1 MLFLQEEIRK
11 QMKDIHY
18 ETEQKKK
25 NPGFL
30 LSAVSSNS
38 GKTAAACGLMAA
50 FQQKG
55 KCVCGCKC
63 GPDYI
68 DPMFHREVLGVDS
81 KNLDLFFSD
90 AEELKDGYLRHT
102 SGADLTITE
111 GVMGFYDG
119 MALDS
124 VKASSYDVA
133 RTLDLPVILVINA
146 RGAAM
151 TLAAVIKGI
160 AEFQADS
167 KIRGVL
173 LNRVSAMLYPRL
185 KSMLEAEL
193 ERIGHEEI
201 KVVGYMPEDEVFH
214 LESRH
219 LGLVTPQEMENLQEK
234 VKKAGEILTK
244 TVDLE
249 LLEQLA
255 GEVNTRGQG
264 EKNLLKT
271 LRSEEKEDTTAGERQ
286 EESADSVSPVRIAV
300 ARDEAFCFYYKDNLE
315 LLERMGCELVEFSP
329 LHDERLPEKISGILL
344 GGGYPELYGKQLSE
358 NQSMLNS
365 IREALDQNCPCLAEC
380 GGFMYLHEEME
391 DEEGNVWNLIGRM
404 KGRTYP
410 KGKLVRFGYVNVNLL
425 PGETI
430 RAHEFHYWDSTDNG
444 SDCLAVKPDGK
455 RQWECMHLEEN
466 LVAGYPHL
474 YYPSCEKFA
483 ERFVEKC
490 RSFAMTANTFAVD
503 RKKCIDA
510 GMTGYT
516 AQSGNTRIF

>member
-1 MLFLQEEIRK
+1 
-11 QMKDIHY
+11 MK
-18 ETEQKKK
+18 ENACNNNNQKK

-30 LSAVSSNS
+30 LSAISSNS
-38 GKTAAACGLMAA
+38 GKTAAACGLMSA
-50 FQQKG
+50 FKQKG
-55 KCVCGCKC
+55 KCVCACKC

-68 DPMFHREVLGVDS
+68 DPMFHREVLGIDS

-90 AEELKDGYLRHT
+90 EEKLRVGYLRHT
-102 SGADLTITE
+102 LGVEFTITE

-119 MALDS
+119 MVLDS

-133 RTLDLPVILVINA
+133 RTLGIPVILVMNA

-151 TLAAVIKGI
+151 TLASVIKGV
-160 AEFQADS
+160 AEFRPDS
-167 KIRGVL
+167 NIRGIL

-185 KSMLEAEL
+185 KEMLENEL
-193 ERIGHEEI
+193 TRIGHGEI

-234 VKKAGEILTK
+234 VRQAGEILAK

-249 LLEQLA
+249 LLEEIA
-255 GEVNTRGQG
+255 GEAAVW
-264 EKNLLKT
+264 KADV
-271 LRSEEKEDTTAGERQ
+271 SEESEKTGSLKSQNA
-286 EESADSVSPVRIAV
+286 PVRIAV

-315 LLERMGCELVEFSP
+315 LLESLGCELIEFSP
-329 LHDERLPEKISGILL
+329 LHDEKLPDNISGLIL

-358 NQSMLNS
+358 NQSMLTS
-365 IREALDQNCPCLAEC
+365 IRKALTQEKIPCLAEC

-391 DEEGNVWNLIGRM
+391 DTDGKVWKLVGRI
-404 KGRTYP
+404 KGRTFP
-410 KGKLVRFGYVNVNLL
+410 TGKLVRFGYVDLQRNLDENPISEFKEQMSLADSWIL
-425 PGETI
+425 PGENI
-430 RAHEFHYWDSTDNG
+430 RAHEFHYWDSTDSG

-455 RQWECMHLEEN
+455 RSWECMHLEEN

-474 YYPSCEKFA
+474 YYPSCENFA

-490 RSFAMTANTFAVD
+490 RSGY
-503 RKKCIDA
+503 RK
-510 GMTGYT
+510 
-516 AQSGNTRIF
+516 

>member
-1 MLFLQEEIRK
+1 
-11 QMKDIHY
+11 MK
-18 ETEQKKK
+18 ESVCNNKSQKK

-30 LSAVSSNS
+30 LSAISSNS
-38 GKTAAACGLMAA
+38 GKTAAACGLMSAIK
-50 FQQKG
+50 QMG
-55 KCVCGCKC
+55 KRVCACKC

-81 KNLDLFFSD
+81 KNLDLFFS
-90 AEELKDGYLRHT
+90 EEEVLKEGYLRHT
-102 SGADLTITE
+102 KDADITITE

-124 VKASSYDVA
+124 VKGSSYDVA
-133 RTLDLPVILVINA
+133 KTLGLPVILVINA

-151 TLAAVIKGI
+151 TLAATVKGI
-160 AEFQADS
+160 AEFRPDS
-167 KIRGVL
+167 NIRGIL

-185 KSMLEAEL
+185 KAMLETEL
-193 ERIGHEEI
+193 ERIGHGEI

-234 VKKAGEILTK
+234 VRQAGEILAK

-249 LLEQLA
+249 LLEEIA
-255 GEVNTRGQG
+255 GEAAVW
-264 EKNLLKT
+264 KADV
-271 LRSEEKEDTTAGERQ
+271 SEESEKTGSLKSQNA
-286 EESADSVSPVRIAV
+286 PVRIAV

-315 LLERMGCELVEFSP
+315 LLESLGCELIEFSP
-329 LHDERLPEKISGILL
+329 LHDEKLPDNISGLIL

-358 NQSMLNS
+358 NQSMLVS
-365 IREALDQNCPCLAEC
+365 IRKALTQEKIPCLAEC

-391 DEEGNVWNLIGRM
+391 DTDGKVWKLVGRI
-404 KGRTYP
+404 KGRTFP
-410 KGKLVRFGYVNVNLL
+410 KGKLVRFGYVDLQRNLDENPISEFKEQMSLADSWIL
-425 PGETI
+425 PGENI
-430 RAHEFHYWDSTDNG
+430 RAHEFHYWDSTDSG

-455 RQWECMHLEEN
+455 RSWECMHLEEN

-474 YYPSCEKFA
+474 YYPSCENFA

-490 RSFAMTANTFAVD
+490 RSGY
-503 RKKCIDA
+503 RK
-510 GMTGYT
+510 
-516 AQSGNTRIF
+516 

>member
-1 MLFLQEEIRK
+1 MRER
-11 QMKDIHY
+11 HY
-18 ETEQKKK
+18 EKGQKKK
-25 NPGFL
+25 NPGVL

-55 KCVCGCKC
+55 RCVCGCKC

-90 AEELKDGYLRHT
+90 AEELRDGYLRHT
-102 SGADLTITE
+102 SGADLTIIE

-151 TLAAVIKGI
+151 TLAAVIKGV
-160 AEFQADS
+160 AEFQPDS
-167 KIRGVL
+167 NIRGVL

-185 KSMLEAEL
+185 KSMLESEL

-234 VKKAGEILTK
+234 VKQAGEILTK

-249 LLEQLA
+249 LLEQIA
-255 GEVNTRGQG
+255 KEMSTREQD

-271 LRSEEKEDTTAGERQ
+271 LG
-286 EESADSVSPVRIAV
+286 
-300 ARDEAFCFYYKDNLE
+300 
-315 LLERMGCELVEFSP
+315 
-329 LHDERLPEKISGILL
+329 
-344 GGGYPELYGKQLSE
+344 
-358 NQSMLNS
+358 
-365 IREALDQNCPCLAEC
+365 
-380 GGFMYLHEEME
+380 
-391 DEEGNVWNLIGRM
+391 
-404 KGRTYP
+404 
-410 KGKLVRFGYVNVNLL
+410 
-425 PGETI
+425 
-430 RAHEFHYWDSTDNG
+430 
-444 SDCLAVKPDGK
+444 
-455 RQWECMHLEEN
+455 
-466 LVAGYPHL
+466 
-474 YYPSCEKFA
+474 
-483 ERFVEKC
+483 
-490 RSFAMTANTFAVD
+490 
-503 RKKCIDA
+503 
-510 GMTGYT
+510 
-516 AQSGNTRIF
+516 